1 VSDPQTMAERSAAAM
16 WAADAASQSLGMT
29 LDEIRPGYARMSMR
43 VRGDMVNGHAICH
56 GGLVFALADSAFAF
70 ACNSYNRTTV
80 AQACD
85 IVFVA
90 PARLDDVLVAQAVE
104 RTRFG
109 RNGIYDVTVT
119 TVPAGDSD
127 GAAFTE
133 EGRGELVAEFRGR
146 SRQIAGT
153 LAEESQP

>member
-1 VSDPQTMAERSAAAM
+1 MVGVPDPQTVAERSAAAM
-16 WAADAASQSLGMT
+16 WAADAASQALGMT
-29 LDEIRPGYARMSMR
+29 LDEVRPGYARMSMR
-43 VRGDMVNGHAICH
+43 VRDDMVNGHSICH

-70 ACNSYNRTTV
+70 ACNSYNRAAV

-90 PARLDDVLVAQAVE
+90 PARLGEVLVAEAVE
-104 RTRFG
+104 RSRFG

-119 TVPAGDSD
+119 A
-127 GAAFTE
+127 
-133 EGRGELVAEFRGR
+133 RELVAEFRGR

>member
-1 VSDPQTMAERSAAAM
+1 MLDPQTVADRSAATM
-16 WAADAASQSLGMT
+16 WAGDAASQALGMV
-29 LDEIRPGYARMSMR
+29 LDEVRPGYARISMR
-43 VRGDMVNGHAICH
+43 VRADMVNGHSICH

-70 ACNSYNRTTV
+70 ACNSYNRVAV

-90 PARLDDVLVAQAVE
+90 PARLGDVLVAEAVE
-104 RTRFG
+104 RSRFG

-119 TVPAGDSD
+119 AGAD
-127 GAAFTE
+127 G
-133 EGRGELVAEFRGR
+133 GSGGGGLVAEFRGR

-153 LAEESQP
+153 LAEESEP

>member
-1 VSDPQTMAERSAAAM
+1 MPDPQTVAERSAAAM
-16 WAADAASQSLGMT
+16 WAGDAASQALGMV
-29 LDEIRPGYARMSMR
+29 LDEVRPGYARMSMQ
-43 VRGDMVNGHAICH
+43 VRDDMVNGHSICH

-70 ACNSYNRTTV
+70 ACNSYNRVAV

-90 PARLDDVLVAQAVE
+90 PARLGDVLVAEAVE
-104 RTRFG
+104 RSRFG

-119 TVPAGDSD
+119 AVAAGGSGD
-127 GAAFTE
+127 AA
-133 EGRGELVAEFRGR
+133 GLVAEFRGR

>member
-1 VSDPQTMAERSAAAM
+1 VLDPQTVADRSAATM
-16 WAADAASQSLGMT
+16 WAGDAASQALGMV
-29 LDEIRPGYARMSMR
+29 LDEVRPGYARISMR
-43 VRGDMVNGHAICH
+43 VRADMVNGHSICH

-70 ACNSYNRTTV
+70 ACNSYNRVAV

-90 PARLDDVLVAQAVE
+90 PARLGDVLVAEAVE
-104 RTRFG
+104 RSRFG

-119 TVPAGDSD
+119 AGAD
-127 GAAFTE
+127 G
-133 EGRGELVAEFRGR
+133 GSGGGGLVAEFRGR

-153 LAEESQP
+153 LAEESEP